1 MFATALIVFREVF
14 EAALIVSIVLAA
26 AQGVRYRNYWIGAG
40 IGIGVLGSLL
50 VAASAEV
57 IANALEGVGQE
68 LFNAGVLLAAVLM
81 LGWHNV
87 WMARHGRE
95 LASQMG
101 AVGNAVRV
109 GSRPLYALMLAVSLA
124 VLREGSELV
133 LFLYGVSAAGNSA
146 GMFTGALIGLAG
158 GVAVGALLY
167 IGLLRVPTR
176 HLFSVTSF
184 MILLLAAGLA
194 AQAAAFL
201 SQAGLLPEL
210 ISTVWDSSALLS
222 EHSPLGEALHALIGY
237 DEAPSAIQLLFYFCT
252 LIGMLVL
259 MKLFGK
265 VPAAAKPANNA
276 LQ

>member
-14 EAALIVSIVLAA
+14 EAALIISIVLAA
-26 AQGVRYRNYWIGAG
+26 AQGVRHRNYWISAG
-40 IGIGVLGSLL
+40 VAIGVLGSLL

-57 IANALEGVGQE
+57 IASALEGVGQE
-68 LFNAGVLLAAVLM
+68 LFNACVLLAAVLM

-95 LASQMG
+95 LAAQMS
-101 AVGNAVRV
+101 AVGNAVRI

-146 GMFTGALIGLAG
+146 GMLTGALVGLAG
-158 GVAVGALLY
+158 GIAIGGLLY
-167 IGLLRVPTR
+167 VGLLRVPTR
-176 HLFSVTSF
+176 YLFSVTST

-201 SQAGLLPEL
+201 AQAGLLPEL

-222 EHSPLGEALHALIGY
+222 EHSPLGEALHALVGY
-237 DEAPSAIQLLFYFCT
+237 DDAPSAIQLLFYLVT
-252 LIGMLVL
+252 LIGMSSL
-259 MKLFGK
+259 MKWFGK
-265 VPAAAKPANNA
+265 TPAPASPGKN
-276 LQ
+276 